1 MIHFGSIQDDNVMAD
16 FISIDSQ
23 PADGR
28 QITQYAIGGQVKRIF
43 DYIVSL
49 LTIVITSPLFALV
62 ALALKLTEPG
72 PIIFRQVRVGFG
84 GRPFICFKFRTMCV
98 DSEYVLAAL
107 LDADP
112 NARAEW
118 EASRKLVND
127 PRITPLG
134 RFLRQSSLDELPQ
147 LVNILRGEMSLVGPR
162 PIVPAEMS
170 RYGDRLELYL
180 SARPGLTGAW
190 QVSGRSD
197 CGYDKRVELDANYVS
212 NWRFPIDLSILLRTV
227 SAVIERKGSY

>member
-1 MIHFGSIQDDNVMAD
+1 M
-16 FISIDSQ
+16 
-23 PADGR
+23 
-28 QITQYAIGGQVKRIF
+28 
-43 DYIVSL
+43 
-49 LTIVITSPLFALV
+49 
-62 ALALKLTEPG
+62 TEPG
-72 PIIFRQVRVGFG
+72 PIIFRQVRVGFS

-98 DSEYVLAAL
+98 NSEAVLAAL

-112 NARAEW
+112 AALAEW
-118 EASRKLVND
+118 EARRKLVND
-127 PRITPLG
+127 PRITHLG

-170 RYGDRLELYL
+170 RYGDQLDLYL

-197 CGYDKRVELDANYVS
+197 CGYDKRVQLDADYVS
-212 NWRFPIDLSILLRTV
+212 NWRFPTDLSILLRTI